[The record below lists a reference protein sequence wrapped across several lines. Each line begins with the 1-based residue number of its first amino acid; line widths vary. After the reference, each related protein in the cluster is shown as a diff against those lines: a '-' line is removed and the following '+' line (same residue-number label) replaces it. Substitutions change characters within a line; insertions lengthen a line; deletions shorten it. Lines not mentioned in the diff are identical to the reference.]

1 MTKKTAEN
9 QVVEEKEGFV
19 DGEGYPNCEGE
30 PCANMAEEAKDE
42 TDTVAEES
50 VAAEQ
55 AQEQTEEQTEEEAPK
70 VEDIDWKDRYIR
82 LQAEFDNFR
91 KRTLREKMALI
102 ESGGSDVWKAVLPV
116 LDDMERA
123 IAASEKSEDIAALRE
138 GEKLIY
144 NKFVDIMR
152 QKGVVAIEALDAE
165 FNPDLHEAVA
175 RFAAGEEKSGK
186 VIDVVQ
192 QGYKQGEQVLRYA
205 KVVVGE

>member
-1 MTKKTAEN
+1 MTKKQADN

-30 PCANMAEEAKDE
+30 PCANMAEESKDE
-42 TDTVAEES
+42 TDTVAEE
-50 VAAEQ
+50 
-55 AQEQTEEQTEEEAPK
+55 QTEKQTVEEAPK
-70 VEDIDWKDRYIR
+70 AEETDWKDKYLR

-102 ESGGSDVWKAVLPV
+102 ESGGSDVWKAILPV

-123 IAASEKSEDIAALRE
+123 IAASEKSEDLTALRE

-152 QKGVVAIEALDAE
+152 QKGVVEIEAKEKEFDA
-165 FNPDLHEAVA
+165 DLHEAVA

-192 QGYKQGEQVLRYA
+192 RGYKQGEQVLRYA

>member
-1 MTKKTAEN
+1 MNKKIAEN
-9 QVVEEKEGFV
+9 QVIDEKESFV
-19 DGEGYPNCEGE
+19 EDEGCPNCEGE
-30 PCANMAEEAKDE
+30 PCANMAEEKPE
-42 TDTVAEES
+42 TDTVAEEQK
-50 VAAEQ
+50 ADE
-55 AQEQTEEQTEEEAPK
+55 TPK
-70 VEDIDWKDRYIR
+70 VEDIDWKDKYIR

-91 KRTLREKMALI
+91 KRTLREKMALM

-152 QKGVVAIEALDAE
+152 QKGVVEIEALDTE
-165 FNPDLHEAVA
+165 FNPDLHEAIA

-192 QGYKQGEQVLRYA
+192 RGYKQGEQVLRYT

>member
-1 MTKKTAEN
+1 MTTKTSEN
-9 QVVEEKEGFV
+9 QTVDEREGFV
-19 DGEGYPNCEGE
+19 EGEGYPNCEGE
-30 PCANMAEEAKDE
+30 PCANMAEEENGGA
-42 TDTVAEES
+42 DTVAE
-50 VAAEQ
+50 
-55 AQEQTEEQTEEEAPK
+55 APK
-70 VEDIDWKDRYIR
+70 AEEVDWRDKYIR

-123 IAASEKSEDIAALRE
+123 IAASEKSEDITALRE

-144 NKFVDIMR
+144 NKFIDIMR
-152 QKGVVAIEALDAE
+152 QKGVVEIEAKDTE

-192 QGYKQGEQVLRYA
+192 RGYKQGEQVLRYA

>member
-9 QVVEEKEGFV
+9 QIVEEKEGFV
-19 DGEGYPNCEGE
+19 EGEAYPNCEGE
-30 PCANMAEEAKDE
+30 PCANMAEENEAAADS
-42 TDTVAEES
+42 VAEE
-50 VAAEQ
+50 
-55 AQEQTEEQTEEEAPK
+55 QEVETPK
-70 VEDIDWKDRYIR
+70 VEEIDWKDKYLR

-123 IAASEKSEDIAALRE
+123 IAASEKSEDISALRE

-152 QKGVVAIEALDAE
+152 QKGVVEIEVLDTT
-165 FNPDLHEAVA
+165 FDPDLHEAVA

-192 QGYKQGEQVLRYA
+192 RGYKQGEQVLRYT

>member
-1 MTKKTAEN
+1 MTTKTSEN
-9 QVVEEKEGFV
+9 QTVEEREGFV
-19 DGEGYPNCEGE
+19 EGEGYPNCEGE
-30 PCANMAEEAKDE
+30 PCANMAEEENGGA
-42 TDTVAEES
+42 DTVAE
-50 VAAEQ
+50 
-55 AQEQTEEQTEEEAPK
+55 APK
-70 VEDIDWKDRYIR
+70 AEEVDWRDKYIR

-123 IAASEKSEDIAALRE
+123 LAASEKSEDITALRE

-144 NKFVDIMR
+144 NKFIDIMR
-152 QKGVVAIEALDAE
+152 QKGVVEIEAKDTE

-186 VIDVVQ
+186 VLDVVQ
-192 QGYKQGEQVLRYA
+192 RGYKQGEQVLRYT

>member
-1 MTKKTAEN
+1 MKKKGTEN
-9 QVVEEKEGFV
+9 QSVEEKESV
-19 DGEGYPNCEGE
+19 VEETAASTNEGGTN
-30 PCANMAEEAKDE
+30 ANMAEETEQA
-42 TDTVAEES
+42 TDTVS
-50 VAAEQ
+50 
-55 AQEQTEEQTEEEAPK
+55 EEAPK
-70 VEDIDWKDRYIR
+70 AEEVDWRDKYLR

-91 KRTLREKMALI
+91 KRTLREKMALV

-123 IAASEKSEDIAALRE
+123 IAASEKSEDITALRE

-152 QKGVVAIEALDAE
+152 QKGVIEIEALNTD
-165 FNPDLHEAVA
+165 FNPDLHEAIA

-192 QGYKQGEQVLRYA
+192 RGYKQGEQVLRYT

>member
-1 MTKKTAEN
+1 MTKKQAEN
-9 QVVEEKEGFV
+9 QTIEEKDTFVEG
-19 DGEGYPNCEGE
+19 EAYPNCEGE
-30 PCANMAEEAKDE
+30 PCANMADEEPKA
-42 TDTVAEES
+42 DTVAEE
-50 VAAEQ
+50 
-55 AQEQTEEQTEEEAPK
+55 QTETESEVAPK
-70 VEDIDWKDRYIR
+70 AEEIDWKDKYIR

-123 IAASEKSEDIAALRE
+123 IAASEKSEDISALRE
-138 GEKLIY
+138 GEKLVY
-144 NKFVDIMR
+144 NKFVNIMR
-152 QKGVVAIEALDAE
+152 QKGVVEIEALDTE

-192 QGYKQGEQVLRYA
+192 RGYKQGEQVLRYT